1 VRVNPT
7 DEEYLQTYLELEED
21 GIRPIGARLA
31 ERLGISAAAVSEG
44 MHRLIQRG
52 LAVEQDRTFALTPS
66 GEEAGR
72 TVIRRHRLAEC
83 FLVNILGLPWER
95 AHLEAARWEHALSED
110 VERRI
115 IEMLDDPAVCPHGN
129 PIPGSKKAGPAEP
142 SVPLAESGPGRMRL
156 VRISEQAQADES
168 VIAFLADA
176 GLLPGADLEVVG
188 AEGPPSPGVRVRGDR
203 GECLVPAST
212 AALLWVKPD

>member
-1 VRVNPT
+1 MRVNPT
-7 DEEYLQTYLELEED
+7 DEEYLQTYLELLED

-52 LAVEQDRTFALTPS
+52 YAVEQDRIFSLTAT
-66 GEEAGR
+66 GEDAGR

-83 FLVNILGLPWER
+83 FLVYILGLRWER

-110 VERRI
+110 VEQRI

-129 PIPGSKKAGPAEP
+129 PIPGSKRARPTEE
-142 SVPLAESGPGRMRL
+142 SEPLAESRPGRMRL
-156 VRISEQAQADES
+156 VRISELAQSDEAT
-168 VIAFLADA
+168 IAFLAET
-176 GLLPGADLEVVG
+176 GLLPGAVLEVLDG
-188 AEGPPSPGVRVRGDR
+188 AVPPTPGISVRGDK
-203 GECLVPAST
+203 GDCTVPPSM
-212 AALLWVKPD
+212 AALLWVTSA

>member
-7 DEEYLQTYLELEED
+7 DEEYLQTYLELLED

-52 LAVEQDRTFALTPS
+52 YAAEQDRTFGLTAT
-66 GEEAGR
+66 GEQAGR

-83 FLVNILGLPWER
+83 FLVNVLGLPWER
-95 AHLEAARWEHALSED
+95 AHLEASRWEHALSED
-110 VERRI
+110 VEQRI

-129 PIPGSKKAGPAEP
+129 PIPGSKRSQPSEP
-142 SVPLAESGPGRMRL
+142 SEPLAQSRPGRMRL
-156 VRISEQAQADES
+156 VRISELAQSDES
-168 VIAFLADA
+168 TIAFLAES
-176 GLLPGADLEVVG
+176 GLLPGAVVEVLDGG
-188 AEGPPSPGVRVRGDR
+188 AHPSPGIAVRGDK
-203 GECLVPAST
+203 GDCMVPPSV
-212 AALLWVKPD
+212 AALLWVAPA

>member
-7 DEEYLQTYLELEED
+7 DEEYLQTYLELQED
-21 GIRPIGARLA
+21 GVRPIGARLA

-52 LAVEQDRTFALTPS
+52 YAVEKDKVFSLTPT

-83 FLVNILGLPWER
+83 FLVDILGLRWER
-95 AHLEAARWEHALSED
+95 AHPEAARWEHALSED
-110 VERRI
+110 VEQRI

-129 PIPGSKKAGPAEP
+129 PIPGSKRARPPEP
-142 SVPLAESGPGRMRL
+142 SAPLAASRPGRMRL
-156 VRISEQAQADES
+156 VRISEQTQADETA
-168 VIAFLADA
+168 IAFLAEV
-176 GLLPGADLEVVG
+176 GLLPGAVLEVLDCVT
-188 AEGPPSPGVRVRGDR
+188 PPTPGIPVRGDK
-203 GECLVPAST
+203 GDCTVPPST
-212 AALLWVKPD
+212 AALLWVSPA